1 MSSFKVVLDTSV
13 LFPNALRDTLLR
25 MAQAELY
32 RGHWTEDILRE
43 LRGSLVGN
51 GKMNEAQAN
60 YLTNVMKKA
69 FPAFMIS
76 KGRYEKL
83 IDQMENDPKDRHV
96 LAAAVA
102 EGAQII
108 ITNNIKHF
116 PVAAL
121 SRYNIQ
127 AKNPDDFLLDQL
139 SLDPDIV
146 IQILHEQAAD
156 LKNPPKTFDD
166 ILSALTPP
174 APNFV
179 NEVKRIIRE
188 DDRY

>member
-25 MAQAELY
+25 LAQAEFY
-32 RGHWTEDILRE
+32 RGHWSQDILRE

-51 GKMNEAQAN
+51 GKMTQMQAI
-60 YLTNVMKKA
+60 YLTNVMVKV

-83 IDQMENDPKDRHV
+83 VDKMENDPKDQHV

-108 ITNNIKHF
+108 VTSNIKHF
-116 PVAAL
+116 PAKAL
-121 SRYNIQ
+121 GRYDIQ
-127 AKNPDDFLLDQL
+127 AKNPDEFLLDQF
-139 SLDPDIV
+139 SLDPDRV
-146 IQILHEQAAD
+146 IQILQEQAAD

-166 ILSALTPP
+166 ILSALNVP

-179 NEVKRIIRE
+179 NAVKSFTAHS
-188 DDRY
+188 